1 MTVRHATLAAGLLA
15 IVAIVA
21 GCGNSPV
28 AVVSGVKIT
37 EAEFNERLMEAAGR
51 DVLRDMIDRE
61 LLRQAATEA
70 GIEITEE
77 ELNAEIEKAKQEIGG
92 EEAFGQWLAG
102 REITEERW
110 REHVRFALL
119 TRKLALKDVKYTD
132 ADLKKFFEENK
143 QAFAHPA
150 TVSISEIVVASKEDA
165 DEVMAELKK
174 EGASFGDI
182 ARRYS
187 LSPTRDAGG
196 ERPEMPID
204 QIPIP
209 AIRQAAQSLP
219 IGEVSA
225 PMEAEGQWYIMKVR
239 DRKPARPASFEADRE
254 TIEEQYQLQNAR
266 PLQEILKEQIA
277 KANVRVLAPSLQDL
291 NQVYTPVPSE
301 MPQFGTEGGEPG
313 AGAPGNAPAVVPPE
327 TSAPAPANSGG

>member
-1 MTVRHATLAAGLLA
+1 MTVRHAILAAGLLA
-15 IVAIVA
+15 IAAIVT

-37 EAEFNERLMEAAGR
+37 EAEFNQRLMEAAGR

-61 LLRQAATEA
+61 LLRQAATQA
-70 GIEITEE
+70 GIEVTDE

-92 EEAFGQWLAG
+92 EELFQQWLAG
-102 REITEERW
+102 RELTEERW

-119 TRKLALKDVKYTD
+119 TRELALKDVTYTD
-132 ADLKKFFEENK
+132 EDLKKFFEEDK
-143 QAFAHPA
+143 ERFARPA
-150 TVSISEIVVASKEDA
+150 TVSISEIVVASKQDA

-187 LSPTRDAGG
+187 LSPTREAGG
-196 ERPEMPID
+196 ERPEMPIE
-204 QIPIP
+204 QIPVA
-209 AIRQAAQSLP
+209 AIREAAQSLP
-219 IGEVSA
+219 IGEVSQ

-239 DRKPARPASFEADRE
+239 DRKPARQASFAEDRE
-254 TIEEQYQLQNAR
+254 VIEEQYQLQHAR

-313 AGAPGNAPAVVPPE
+313 AAAPTNTPVVVPPD
-327 TSAPAPANSGG
+327 AAPANSGG

>member
-1 MTVRHATLAAGLLA
+1 VLA
-15 IVAIVA
+15 IVAIMA

-37 EAEFNERLMEAAGR
+37 EAEFTDRLMEAAGR

-61 LLRQAATEA
+61 LLRQAAAQA
-70 GIEITEE
+70 GIEVTDE

-92 EEAFGQWLAG
+92 EELFQQWLAG
-102 REITEERW
+102 RELTEERW

-119 TRKLALKDVKYTD
+119 TRELALKDVKYTD
-132 ADLKKFFEENK
+132 EDLKQFFEENK
-143 QAFAHPA
+143 DRFGHPA
-150 TVSISEIVVASKEDA
+150 TVSISEIVVASKQDA

-187 LSPTRDAGG
+187 LSPTREAGG
-196 ERPEMPID
+196 ERPEMPIE
-204 QIPIP
+204 QIPVP
-209 AIRQAAQSLP
+209 AIRESAQSLP
-219 IGEVSA
+219 IGDVSK

-239 DRKPARPASFEADRE
+239 DRKAARQASFTEDRE
-254 TIEEQYQLQNAR
+254 VIEQQYQLQNAR

-277 KANVRVLAPSLQDL
+277 QANVRVVDPRLQEL
-291 NQVYTPVPSE
+291 NEVYTPVPSE
-301 MPQFGTEGGEPG
+301 MPQFGTGEGPPG
-313 AGAPGNAPAVVPPE
+313 ALPGAEAPADAPVVVPPDAP
-327 TSAPAPANSGG
+327 APAPANSGG